1 MLALLT
7 KRLKAAHPIAAL
19 RILWDF
25 PAVDIH
31 QSSSTPAIQPG
42 FYLRT
47 NHHAGISSKN
57 ITLITNA
64 IPAFHHDYISDT
76 TKHVLLTD
84 LHASYSWQHSSEVII
99 HTRYHRDLLGV
110 HPQTIRNSDRC
121 KQSPEVL
128 SALTKLNLKIFAN
141 SDSLLLP

>member
-1 MLALLT
+1 MPTMLYCSHHT
-7 KRLKAAHPIAAL
+7 RLGGKMWC
-19 RILWDF
+19 RY
-25 PAVDIH
+25 
-31 QSSSTPAIQPG
+31 SSTPAIYSARILSQN
-42 FYLRT
+42 

-57 ITLITNA
+57 ITPITNA
-64 IPAFHHDYISDT
+64 IPAFHQDYISDT